1 MNYMRATLLV
11 FMTAAFQ
18 VCAYAQAESPT
29 SDPPREYADLVIL
42 NANVIRCDKLPMSS
56 TDAVAVKSG
65 KIVALGSDDAS
76 KMISQESTQVL
87 DAKGQTVTPGFV
99 DSHLHFVG
107 LGQSLQMLDLS
118 GAKSWQEIVAQVKE
132 ASRLVP
138 KGTWIEG
145 RGWHQ
150 SKWSQPP
157 SRQQEGYPHHE
168 SMSEAVPDHPVLL
181 THASGHACFANQLA
195 MKTAGVTS
203 ETSDPPGGEILKDSA
218 GNPLG
223 VFRENAQGLVRRAKA
238 RTSQKLTDTERM
250 ELLKEQIRLAGEEC
264 WKHGITGVHDAGS
277 SFSLASQMK
286 GLAEANELPVRI
298 FMMIR
303 AGSNEISRRIT
314 STRISGAGADF
325 FTVRSI
331 KVSIDGALGPHGAW
345 LLQPYSDLPTTAGL
359 NTVTLDELSKIAEL
373 CKTNQWQLCVHA
385 IGDRA
390 NQEVL
395 DVFEKTL
402 GAAASSDH
410 RWRIEHAQHLSVDD
424 IPRFGSLG
432 VIPAMQ
438 ANHCTSDA
446 IFVPTR
452 LGMRRSEQGA
462 YVWRSLIDSGA
473 IIPNGTDAPVE
484 KLDPRVSLFAS
495 VTRKLANGSEFF
507 PEQCMTREEAL
518 LSYTL
523 WPAKAAFGEA
533 TSGSIEVGKHADL
546 VMWDT
551 DLLNCSPDAILKAK
565 VTRTIVAGKTV
576 FRDQ

>member
-1 MNYMRATLLV
+1 MNYRRATLLV
-11 FMTAAFQ
+11 LATVWFQ
-18 VCAYAQAESPT
+18 VGVYAQSASPT
-29 SDPPREYADLVIL
+29 SDSTAKHADLVIL
-42 NANVIRCDKLPMSS
+42 NANVLQCDRLPMKS
-56 TDAVAVKSG
+56 TDAVAIKSG
-65 KIVALGSDDAS
+65 KIVALGSEDVSA
-76 KMISQESTQVL
+76 MISEANTQVL
-87 DAKGQTVTPGFV
+87 DAHGHTLTPGFV

-118 GAKSWQEIVAQVKE
+118 NAKSWQEIVAQVKE

-157 SRQQEGYPHHE
+157 NRQQEGYPHHE

-195 MKTAGVTS
+195 METAGVAA

-223 VFRENAQGLVRRAKA
+223 VFRENAQSLVRRAKT
-238 RTSQKLTDTERM
+238 RTSQKLTDSERM
-250 ELLKEQIRLAGEEC
+250 DLLKEQIRLAGQEC
-264 WKHGITGVHDAGS
+264 WMHGITGVHDAGS
-277 SFSLASQMK
+277 SFLLASQMNR
-286 GLAEANELPVRI
+286 LAEANELPVRI

-303 AGSNEISRRIT
+303 AGSTEISRRLP
-314 STRISGAGADF
+314 SAKVSGAGDDF

-345 LLQPYSDLPTTAGL
+345 LLQPYSDLPSTSGL
-359 NTVTLDELSKIAEL
+359 NTVTLDELSKIAKL
-373 CKTNQWQLCVHA
+373 CKDNQWQLCVHA

-402 GAAASSDH
+402 GDATSSDH
-410 RWRIEHAQHLSVDD
+410 RWRIEHAQHLAVED

-484 KLDPRVSLFAS
+484 KIDPRASLYAS
-495 VTRKLANGSEFF
+495 VTRKLSNGAEFF

-523 WPAKAAFGEA
+523 WPAKAAFAEA
-533 TSGSIEVGKHADL
+533 QAGSIEVGKHADL
-546 VMWDT
+546 VIWDT
-551 DLLNCSPDAILKAK
+551 DLLSCEPEAILEAK
-565 VTRTIVAGKTV
+565 VMRTIIAGKTV
-576 FRDQ
+576 YLGQ